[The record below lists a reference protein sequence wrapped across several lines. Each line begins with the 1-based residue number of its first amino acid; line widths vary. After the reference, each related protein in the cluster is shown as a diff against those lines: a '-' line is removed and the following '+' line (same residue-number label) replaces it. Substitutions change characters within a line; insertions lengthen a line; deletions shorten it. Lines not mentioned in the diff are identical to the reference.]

1 MAIVANKGNVFEP
14 LDGSYNSPN
23 RSMAGTPVAAL
34 VPLYVGE
41 IVLDTT
47 NNKLWKAETMLN
59 SGWVTLT
66 TQLQV

>member
-1 MAIVANKGNVFEP
+1 MAIVANKGNAFEP

-23 RSMAGTPVAAL
+23 RSMAGTPVATL

-66 TQLQV
+66 TQLPI